1 MGLGLW
7 ALREIA
13 RVNHPIRS
21 PSAFRPL
28 TIERER
34 EKERGEK
41 GERKNRFL
49 AGYGSRDLPTV
60 CTPFYSAFIP
70 SPPSALTP
78 FFSFFFYFFSSAIP
92 VRFLFSRF
100 VLFFAPYEFRVSLVC
115 SLSKAPPYFCFVFL
129 GLDLF
134 IFRSVFRPSFF
145 PISSNRRYAATIIIL
160 LENKGGGWWRFKILY
175 PAHKN
180 TRYTYFYFRVRPS
193 LSNIFAPCV
202 HKSCAFTPTGFTRQI

>member
-115 SLSKAPPYFCFVFL
+115 SLSKAPPTSVLSFSVLIFLYSVPFFVPVSFL
-129 GLDLF
+129 SPLIAGTLRRLLFYSKIKVEVGGDLKF
-134 IFRSVFRPSFF
+134 YTQPIKIHVTRIF
-145 PISSNRRYAATIIIL
+145 T
-160 LENKGGGWWRFKILY
+160 
-175 PAHKN
+175 
-180 TRYTYFYFRVRPS
+180 
-193 LSNIFAPCV
+193 FAYGQV
-202 HKSCAFTPTGFTRQI
+202 